1 MIELYSYQTEA
12 INKLHTGS
20 ILCGGVGSGKSI
32 TSLAYYIT
40 KVCGGKLN
48 SVKPLKNPKD
58 LYIITTARKRDS
70 LEWEEE
76 CSRFLLSK
84 DQSNSFSHIKLTI
97 DSWNNIHKY
106 KDVQGEFFIFDE
118 QRVVGSGAWA
128 KTFVKIAHRNDWIL
142 LSATPGDT
150 WIDYIPVFVANR
162 FYKNPSQFKQE
173 HVVYNRFTKFPKVDR
188 YLNVGKLN
196 KLLKRTLVNMD
207 FRRHTRRH
215 YVDILTD
222 FDKSKFMHAWKNR
235 FNPYT
240 NKPMKNVSEMCYA
253 LRRIVNS
260 DPSRLE
266 SIRNVIKYHER
277 AIIFYNFEYELDIL
291 RTLKEEYL
299 VAEWNGEVHQPLPS
313 GDKWVY
319 LVQYTAGAEGWNCT
333 ETDTVIFF
341 SLNYSYRATEQAAG
355 RIDRVNTPYTELYYY
370 MLKSN
375 SMIDE
380 AISKAL
386 RNKGK
391 FNEKTLAF

>member
-12 INKLHTGS
+12 IDKLHTGS

-32 TSLAYYIT
+32 TSLAYFVT
-40 KVCGGKLN
+40 KVCGGTLN
-48 SVKPLKNPKD
+48 SIKPLKKPRN

-70 LEWEEE
+70 FEWEEE
-76 CSRFLLSK
+76 CSKFRFSK
-84 DQSNSFSHIKLTI
+84 DPKNSFSHVKLTI

-106 KDVQGEFFIFDE
+106 EDVVNEFFIFDE

-128 KTFVKIAHRNDWIL
+128 KYFVKIAHRNDWIL

-162 FYKNPSQFKQE
+162 FFKNPTQFKRE
-173 HVVYNRFTKFPKVDR
+173 HVVYSRFTKYPKVER

-196 KLLKRTLVNMD
+196 KLLKQTLVNMD
-207 FRRHTRRH
+207 FKRHTKRH
-215 YVDILTD
+215 YVDIHTEYDTKL
-222 FDKSKFMHAWKNR
+222 FMSAWKNR

-240 NKPMKNVSEMCYA
+240 NTPMKNVSEMCYV

-260 DPSRLE
+260 DPSRLA
-266 SIRNVIKYHER
+266 SLQNIVKYHR
-277 AIIFYNFEYELDIL
+277 RTIIFYNFDYELEIL
-291 RTLKEEYL
+291 RTLSKNYL
-299 VAEWNGEVHQPLPS
+299 VAEWNGQIHQPLPS
-313 GDKWVY
+313 GEDWVY
-319 LVQYTAGAEGWNCT
+319 LVQYAAGAEGWNCT
-333 ETDTVIFF
+333 ETDTVIFY

-355 RIDRVNTPYTELYYY
+355 RIDRVNTPYTNLYYY
-370 MLKSN
+370 TLKSS

-386 RNKGK
+386 RNKEK
-391 FNEKTLAF
+391 FNEKTLSF